1 MLLLIQWQRG
11 SKSVAFLIHRWL
23 LAIFFIGNVIASIF
37 YVIEHKQMN
46 TYLIYLTNWG
56 LLMSMIMTI
65 LGAVLV
71 TAYYFDKMIVQQNR
85 IMPVVFKAYWF
96 LSNTATVIA
105 FGITILY
112 WSLIYEGNTYFIH
125 F

>member
-1 MLLLIQWQRG
+1 
-11 SKSVAFLIHRWL
+11 
-23 LAIFFIGNVIASIF
+23 
-37 YVIEHKQMN
+37 MN